1 MEFDRYQKHH
11 KLYLLGII
19 CLLSCLSLLFYS
31 FYLLP
36 FLLWKL
42 NYSVPQ
48 LIISSIALLEDN
60 YGFSNGQSR
69 GIIGLILFTLILLTG
84 LVSYYVSNSID
95 NEIYKSELALP
106 DKETKIHS
114 EEIQKDIKESA
125 TIGFE
130 IIFLMILVVVGLF
143 VLQWLL

>member
-19 CLLSCLSLLFYS
+19 CLLICLSLLFYS
-31 FYLLP
+31 LYLMP

-42 NYSVPQ
+42 NYNVPE
-48 LIISSIALLEDN
+48 LVTNTLAILEDK

-69 GIIGLILFTLILLTG
+69 GIIGLILFILILITG
-84 LVSYYVSNSID
+84 FISYYVSNSID
-95 NEIYKSELALP
+95 NEIYKSEFALP
-106 DKETKIHS
+106 EQETKIHT

-125 TIGFE
+125 TLGFE
-130 IIFLMILVVVGLF
+130 IIVLMILVVVGLF
-143 VLQWLL
+143 LLQWLL